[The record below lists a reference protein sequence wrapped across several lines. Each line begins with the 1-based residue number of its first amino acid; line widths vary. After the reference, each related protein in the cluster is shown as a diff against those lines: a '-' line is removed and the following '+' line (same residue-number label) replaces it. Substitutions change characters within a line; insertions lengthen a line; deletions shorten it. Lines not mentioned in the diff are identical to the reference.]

1 MVLDSR
7 LAALRSNFTFGRC
20 KAVHFCALTPKQSED
35 VRRWRN
41 HPEISRYMYNQ
52 EPISIQAHQ
61 NFIKG
66 LQQSTTRSYWAVFDD
81 ERGIGT
87 MSLTRI
93 NLVHAFAFLG
103 ININP
108 DCFGTGSGTKIL
120 ELLEFIAFEKL
131 ELHSLRLEVFEH
143 NKRAI
148 AFYERNGFMHE
159 GCLRDYAWVNNAF
172 HNILIMGKIHA

>member
-7 LAALRSNFTFGRC
+7 LAALRSSFTLGAC

-35 VRRWRN
+35 VRCWRN
-41 HPEISRYMYNQ
+41 HPEISKYMYNQ
-52 EPISIQAHQ
+52 EPISIQVHQ
-61 NFIKG
+61 NFIES

-81 ERGIGT
+81 KRGIGI
-87 MSLTRI
+87 MSLVRI
-93 NLVHAFAFLG
+93 NFVHAFAFLG
-103 ININP
+103 IYLNP

-120 ELLEFIAFEKL
+120 ELLEFVAFENLK
-131 ELHSLRLEVFEH
+131 LHSLHLEVFEH

-148 AFYERNGFMHE
+148 AFYERNGFIHE
-159 GCLRDYAWVNNAF
+159 GCLHDYAWVSNAF